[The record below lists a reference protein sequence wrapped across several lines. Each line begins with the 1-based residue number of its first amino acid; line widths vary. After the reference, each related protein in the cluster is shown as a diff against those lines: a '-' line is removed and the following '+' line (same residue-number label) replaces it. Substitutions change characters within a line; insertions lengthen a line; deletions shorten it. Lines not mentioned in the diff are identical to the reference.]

1 MFDSSKCPICGVDS
15 PHHHTSEAVTEFYK
29 RNDYRTVPIEP
40 TEEMWGGL
48 ARAIMMWIDLSG
60 SGQKLP
66 RDLLNH
72 LRRSGVE
79 VPPWLKSEAEMKALD
94 HSMSKGSRC
103 VLIYKA
109 MLMNAPRGLQNESE
123 GL

>member
-1 MFDSSKCPICGVDS
+1 MSASQEGSSICPICGLDA
-15 PHHHTSEAVTEFYK
+15 PHHHSSDIVAEYYK
-29 RNDYRTVPIEP
+29 RNNYRIVPVEP

-48 ARAIMMWIDLSG
+48 ARAIMMWIDMSG
-60 SGQKLP
+60 GGPKLP

-79 VPPWLKSEAEMKALD
+79 APPWLRSEAEIKNID

-109 MLMNAPRGLQNESE
+109 MLMDAPKLAKP
-123 GL
+123 